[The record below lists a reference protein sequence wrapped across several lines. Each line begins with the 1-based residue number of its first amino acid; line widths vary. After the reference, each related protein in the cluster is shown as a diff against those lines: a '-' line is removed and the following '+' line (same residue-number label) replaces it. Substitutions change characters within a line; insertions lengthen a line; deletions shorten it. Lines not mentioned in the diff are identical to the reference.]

1 MVVYI
6 VTGDLQESKWK
17 EFQHHSI
24 NQKINENLFSGYRIQ
39 IQIEKILNRTS
50 VNLVILWIYITV
62 VWGSSICG

>member
-6 VTGDLQESKWK
+6 VTGDLQESKWE

-24 NQKINENLFSGYRIQ
+24 NQKINENFLSGCL
-39 IQIEKILNRTS
+39 IQIEKILNRAS
-50 VNLVILWIYITV
+50 VNLAILWIYITV